1 MEVLSFETLL
11 SIGAG
16 LGLSAACGFRV
27 FVPLLVMSIAAL
39 SGHLTLS
46 SEFAWIATYPALIAF
61 LVATILEIA
70 GNAIPAVGATL
81 NSLATPISMIAGTIA
96 TAACV
101 TSMSPFLKWTLAII
115 AGGGAAG
122 VVQGATIVF
131 RLPAHAAA
139 PGVADTGVSAGEAG
153 GSFLLSILA
162 IVVPLVALV
171 AVFVG
176 IIFILWFSKTLY
188 TRWSSW
194 RTASKKE
201 KENNE

>member
-1 MEVLSFETLL
+1 MDILSFETVL
-11 SIGAG
+11 SISAG
-16 LGLSAACGFRV
+16 LGLAAACGFRV
-27 FVPLLVMSIAAL
+27 FVPLLVMSIAGL

-81 NSLATPISMIAGTIA
+81 NSLATPVSMIAGTIA

-101 TSMSPFLKWTLAII
+101 TSMSPFLKWTVAII
-115 AGGGAAG
+115 AGGGSAG
-122 VVQGATIVF
+122 IVHGATIMLRV
-131 RLPAHAAA
+131 PAHAAA

-162 IVVPLVALV
+162 IVVPILAIIT
-171 AVFVG
+171 VFIG
-176 IIFILWFSKTLY
+176 LCILIWFSRALLR
-188 TRWSSW
+188 RWRSW
-194 RTASKKE
+194 RSSNTKKE
-201 KENNE
+201 KNE